1 MSIKQLKDGRY
12 KVDVRPQGT
21 EGKRIRKIFT
31 LKSKAQEFERYV
43 LQNFHDKPWQAKPA
57 DQRRLS
63 ELIEAWWLLDGRNQD
78 YGDTYRVRLEKINRE
93 MGDPRASQ
101 MTRKF
106 MLGYRSDKLQ
116 AGLMPSSI
124 NRDLCAL
131 SAMFSS
137 LIEGEVFHNEN
148 PVRGIRKLKVRNTE
162 MAFLSDEEIE
172 RLLERLD
179 GDARRVAI
187 LCLSTGARWGE
198 AAGLR

>member
-63 ELIEAWWLLDGRNQD
+63 ELIDAWWVLDGRNQP

-93 MGDPRASQ
+93 MRDPA
-101 MTRKF
+101 
-106 MLGYRSDKLQ
+106 
-116 AGLMPSSI
+116 
-124 NRDLCAL
+124 
-131 SAMFSS
+131 
-137 LIEGEVFHNEN
+137 
-148 PVRGIRKLKVRNTE
+148 PVR
-162 MAFLSDEEIE
+162 
-172 RLLERLD
+172 
-179 GDARRVAI
+179 
-187 LCLSTGARWGE
+187 
-198 AAGLR
+198 